1 MNFDLTDDQRMLQE
15 GAARYFEKSYDFK
28 VRLDR
33 ARNGGGFARATW
45 QEFADMG
52 WLAAAI
58 PEAHGGLG
66 FGPVEVALI
75 AEEIGRHLVL
85 EPFTACGVY
94 PVKLIQHIA
103 TDAAKG

>member
-66 FGPVEVALI
+66 FGPVEVGADRRGNRPASRARAVHGVL
-75 AEEIGRHLVL
+75 LVPG
-85 EPFTACGVY
+85 E
-94 PVKLIQHIA
+94 
-103 TDAAKG
+103 TDPAHRYRCTKG